1 LNWVSKADNIC
12 MRFIGRI
19 NKAYI
24 AGGVAIAGGIAM
36 IAVGATGVGAPL
48 MIVGLCL
55 FMVGGVCFFFGSR

>member
-1 LNWVSKADNIC
+1 

-19 NKAYI
+19 NKSSV
-24 AGGVAIAGGIAM
+24 AGTVALAGGIAM

-55 FMVGGVCFFFGSR
+55 FMIGGVCFFFGSR

>member
-1 LNWVSKADNIC
+1 

-48 MIVGLCL
+48 MIVGLCF